1 MIYKIFG
8 VFQEHVRDNKY
19 TYISLFIFFVIGVC
33 IGASSVSRM
42 ELSLGGELSDY
53 FKGFFKSLSGGS
65 ASTIKLFELSLKDN
79 FKLIA
84 VLWLTG
90 LLVISFPLFYL
101 VIPLKGFVTGFSSGL
116 VLSSLGLKGIAISL
130 FCFLPK
136 EIIIVPCLIAIAV
149 NGINFSKSVLKGQ
162 LKKGYRRE
170 NSYQKRLLP
179 FCFVNSFFA
188 IFILLGVVWDSLV
201 SPAILRIF

>member
-1 MIYKIFG
+1 
-8 VFQEHVRDNKY
+8 
-19 TYISLFIFFVIGVC
+19 VC
-33 IGASSVSRM
+33 IGASSVSRL
-42 ELSLGGELSDY
+42 EFSKGGELSDY
-53 FKGFFKSLSGGS
+53 FSGFFKSLSGGS
-65 ASTIKLFELSLKDN
+65 ASTVQLFKLSLKDN

-149 NGINFSKSVLKGQ
+149 NGINFSKTVLKGQ

-170 NSYQKRLLP
+170 NSYIKRLLP
-179 FCFVNSFFA
+179 FCFVNGFFA
-188 IFILLGVVWDSLV
+188 VFILLGVVWDSLV
-201 SPAILRIF
+201 SPVILRFF